1 METTLYIKNMVCPR
15 CKMAVDQVLRDMQ
28 LHPKSVDLG
37 EVHIEEELSEE
48 TLIDLQKRLESIG
61 FELLNDK
68 KKQTI
73 NHIKSAIIQLVHY
86 KYNNSTLNLS
96 DFVAR
101 ECHSDYSALSKL
113 FSEVVGITIERYYIE
128 QRVERV
134 KELIEY
140 DELSLTEIA
149 LLLKYSSVAYLST
162 QFKSVT
168 GMTPSQF
175 KALKVNKRI
184 DLDKIGE

>member
-68 KKQTI
+68 KK
-73 NHIKSAIIQLVHY
+73 A
-86 KYNNSTLNLS
+86 
-96 DFVAR
+96 
-101 ECHSDYSALSKL
+101 DY
-113 FSEVVGITIERYYIE
+113 
-128 QRVERV
+128 
-134 KELIEY
+134 
-140 DELSLTEIA
+140 
-149 LLLKYSSVAYLST
+149 
-162 QFKSVT
+162 
-168 GMTPSQF
+168 
-175 KALKVNKRI
+175 
-184 DLDKIGE
+184 

>member
-113 FSEVVGITIERYYIE
+113 FSEVVGITIE

-134 KELIEY
+134 KELIKY